1 MKNSQQEIFHTEK
14 KKMDLTDKTVT
25 IIGAARSGLA
35 SARLITRLHGKAKIS
50 EQSSEN
56 CIPFDFKE
64 WASQHYVKMEFNGH
78 TRLFIEHSDLLV
90 LSPGV
95 RYDALPIQWAKEKGI
110 PVMGE
115 VELAYQ
121 FCPRPVIAV
130 TGSNGKTTVSTL
142 ISEIIKKAGM
152 NVSLCGNI
160 GFPFADF
167 VLDLDSNGYVVLE
180 ISSFQLESI
189 VYFKPFIAVFLNFS
203 QNHLDRHKDL
213 QEYFDA
219 KKRIFMNQNE
229 SDYAVL
235 NERDP
240 MVKELA
246 TQIRAQVRFFNSPA
260 SKDGGRI
267 QNPNYLAAQEAAK
280 ILGISEQVCQ
290 EVFEEFK
297 GVKHRLEWVRTIK
310 GVDFIN
316 DSKSTTAEAGRWA
329 MENMTR
335 PMIMICGG
343 RDKNIDFTVLRDLVK
358 KKVKKMIVIGEARQ
372 KLKDVFGNVVPLE
385 ECDGLEQ
392 AVSRALNSAAPG
404 DCVVLSPMCT
414 SFDMFKNYEERGEV
428 FKEIVHRLKP

>member
-1 MKNSQQEIFHTEK
+1 
-14 KKMDLTDKTVT
+14 
-25 IIGAARSGLA
+25 
-35 SARLITRLHGKAKIS
+35 
-50 EQSSEN
+50 
-56 CIPFDFKE
+56 
-64 WASQHYVKMEFNGH
+64 
-78 TRLFIEHSDLLV
+78 
-90 LSPGV
+90 
-95 RYDALPIQWAKEKGI
+95 
-110 PVMGE
+110 
-115 VELAYQ
+115 
-121 FCPRPVIAV
+121 
-130 TGSNGKTTVSTL
+130 
-142 ISEIIKKAGM
+142 M
-152 NVSLCGNI
+152 NVALCGNI

-189 VYFKPFIAVFLNFS
+189 IYFKPFIAVFLNFS

-229 SDYAVL
+229 NDYAVL
-235 NERDP
+235 NEQDSL
-240 MVKELA
+240 VKGVA
-246 TQIRAQVRFFNSPA
+246 TQIRAQVRFFNSSA
-260 SKDGGRI
+260 ATTSKV

-280 ILGISEQVCQ
+280 ILGISERVCQ
-290 EVFEEFK
+290 QVFEEFK
-297 GVKHRLEWVRTIK
+297 GVEHRLEWVRTIK

-335 PMIMICGG
+335 PMILICGG

-358 KKVKKMIVIGEARQ
+358 KKVKKIIVIGEARQ
-372 KLKDVFGNVVPLE
+372 KLKEAFGKVVLLE
-385 ECDGLEQ
+385 ECDGLEP
-392 AVSRALNSAAPG
+392 AVLRALNSAAPG